1 MPTSHAAQR
10 AQFICQSKSQPGPY
24 LDLDLRWQ
32 SCLVSAQVIKWQRC
46 LGVARHSCMR
56 SLSPGIR
63 NLVVT
68 LYNSC
73 MFIGYLLA
81 ALLFICSHPHLW
93 RASHHRLASSNH
105 LSVPPQAN
113 SACAYQTP
121 RPRTPSPFPPPQ
133 KTSEEPAQSPACSFQ
148 PGRAGNQIMP
158 ARNVM
163 TSALSCGLTMRSC
176 AIRLVAYACCIWRE
190 RGTGRKVGPNGNN
203 LTIDQVLCQ
212 SYRVIVG

>member
-1 MPTSHAAQR
+1 MHGIHVCA
-10 AQFICQSKSQPGPY
+10 PY
-24 LDLDLRWQ
+24 RPE
-32 SCLVSAQVIKWQRC
+32 S
-46 LGVARHSCMR
+46 G
-56 SLSPGIR
+56 

-68 LYNSC
+68 LLQLLHVYRLPTC
-73 MFIGYLLA
+73 RAVIYLFASTPLA
-81 ALLFICSHPHLW
+81 GMAP
-93 RASHHRLASSNH
+93 SHHRLTSSNH

-163 TSALSCGLTMRSC
+163 KSALSCGLTMRSC